1 MYKKATKNVLHLILM
16 IIVFI
21 LVIIAI
27 YANIDKFLSKETI
40 KYIQINVEN
49 DINFNDIMTQYAA
62 YENKEDFISEVK
74 RINKLDN
81 IEDINK
87 SSLMIPIKNK

>member
-1 MYKKATKNVLHLILM
+1 MYKRATKNILHLILM

-40 KYIQINVEN
+40 KYIQINIEN
-49 DINFNDIMTQYAA
+49 GINFNDIITQYTT

-87 SSLMIPIKNK
+87 SSLMIPIKDK